1 MGAIHELLARDHDRL
16 DAALARAL
24 ADPAAIDLEAYR
36 ELRLG
41 LLRHIAMEETGLFGE
56 ARARRGGDP
65 LPLVE
70 QLHADHAAL
79 ASLLV
84 PTPTHALLRTLQG
97 VLGEHNPL
105 EENPGGLYDQCEQ
118 LAGGELAEV
127 IARMRAIPQARAAAH
142 VDEPRVHAHIARMLA
157 ARRVIGGSSS

>member
-1 MGAIHELLARDHDRL
+1 MGAIHELLARDHERL
-16 DAALARAL
+16 DGALARAT
-24 ADPAAIDLEAYR
+24 ADPAAIDLVAYR

-41 LLRHIAMEETGLFGE
+41 LLRHSAREEKVLFAD
-56 ARARRGGDP
+56 ARARRGGEP

-97 VLGEHNPL
+97 VLAEHNPL
-105 EENPGGLYDQCEQ
+105 EEAPGGLYEQCEQ
-118 LAGGELAEV
+118 LAGADVADVL
-127 IARMRAIPQARAAAH
+127 ARMRAIPEARAATH
-142 VDEPRVHAHIARMLA
+142 VDEARVHAHIARMLA
-157 ARRVIGGSSS
+157 ARRAH